1 MNDKQ
6 LIDAIRKLPA
16 KFVRPGIDVTR
27 YGASIIAVHPDFPGM
42 KFVGGRWKVIDVTTA
57 VRR

>member
-6 LIDAIRKLPA
+6 MIDAIRKLPA
-16 KFVRPGIDVTR
+16 RYVKPGIDVTR
-27 YGASIIAVHPDFPGM
+27 YGASILACHPDFPGM
-42 KFVGGRWKVIDVTTA
+42 KFVGGKWKKIDVTTA